1 MVRTRSKGRQKKSE
15 DDEIEIETKKVDVD
29 DEDDG
34 SSSDEAPEMV
44 VQSDAKELERR
55 RLEMEHMQKIRYV
68 FSLSHTYTLS
78 NIILDTY
85 ESLQLCV
92 YDY

>member
-1 MVRTRSKGRQKKSE
+1 MVRTRSKKRQNVE
-15 DDEIEIETKKVDVD
+15 NDDEVEIETKIENV

-55 RLEMEHMQKIRYV
+55 RMEMEHMQKIRYV
-68 FSLSHTYTLS
+68 FSLSLS
-78 NIILDTY
+78 LIHSQISY
-85 ESLQLCV
+85 
-92 YDY
+92 

>member
-1 MVRTRSKGRQKKSE
+1 MVRTRSKKRQNFEK
-15 DDEIEIETKKVDVD
+15 DDEVEIETKIENVD
-29 DEDDG
+29 DDDG

-68 FSLSHTYTLS
+68 FSLSLTHTLS

-85 ESLQLCV
+85 EPLCV
-92 YDY
+92 TND

>member
-1 MVRTRSKGRQKKSE
+1 MVRTRSKKRQNVEKD
-15 DDEIEIETKKVDVD
+15 DDEVEIETKIENVD
-29 DEDDG
+29 DDDG

-55 RLEMEHMQKIRYV
+55 RMEMEHMQKIRYV

-78 NIILDTY
+78 NLSY
-85 ESLQLCV
+85 
-92 YDY
+92 